1 MSLYY
6 SNGGPGPA
14 SKLLRV
20 DAPSNGAFREWQFAP
35 AFCWTPEGGWQPWV
49 HAQNEILNLGEYGM
63 IDSSYVAHVQAEIR
77 DGQVPKP

>member
-20 DAPSNGAFREWQFAP
+20 DAPPNATIREWQFAP
-35 AFCWTPEGGWQPWV
+35 AFVWTPEGDWKPWRN
-49 HAQNEILNLGEYGM
+49 AQNEILNLGEYGM
-63 IDSSYVAHVQAEIR
+63 IDSSYVAQVQAEMR
-77 DGQVPKP
+77 DRHAKR